1 MNSSAPSLFPVIIR
15 SFITLY
21 MMLIGRRSADS
32 FSILWSSCKSGATK
46 SMHKPIPASFQHR
59 APAGALFFY
68 TYMLIT
74 MLKTKHLEIS
84 FQHSRAR
91 PKSFQHFQHKKVSGS
106 LYGRKFSTIST
117 RKFSTI
123 STLSTIVDKI
133 LKTKKFLKL
142 RYLIMFFI

>member
-1 MNSSAPSLFPVIIR
+1 MNSSAPSPFPVIIH

-21 MMLIGRRSADS
+21 MMLIGRHSADS
-32 FSILWSSCKSGATK
+32 FSILWSSCKSGVTK

-74 MLKTKHLEIS
+74 MLKTKHLEMS

-91 PKSFQHFQHKKVSGS
+91 PKSFQHFQHKKSFRFLVWP
-106 LYGRKFSTIST
+106 KVFNNFNT
-117 RKFSTI
+117 
-123 STLSTIVDKI
+123 KI
-133 LKTKKFLKL
+133 FNNLNIINNC
-142 RYLIMFFI
+142 R